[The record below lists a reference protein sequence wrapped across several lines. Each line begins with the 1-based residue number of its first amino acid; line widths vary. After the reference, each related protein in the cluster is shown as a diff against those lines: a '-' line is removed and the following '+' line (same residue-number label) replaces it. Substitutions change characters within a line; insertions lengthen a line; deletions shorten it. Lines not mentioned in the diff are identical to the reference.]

1 MSHYLIV
8 GEQSKLTLAAYLT
21 SLEPLRSSEIEKIL
35 GYIESEH
42 CVESI
47 TSLKRLDL

>member
-1 MSHYLIV
+1 MQIRN
-8 GEQSKLTLAAYLT
+8 LT
-21 SLEPLRSSEIEKIL
+21 SIYCLLFVATNSSEIEKIL

-47 TSLKRLDL
+47 TSLRRLEV